1 MKKKNKEEGLTYEP
15 LEMEVD
21 LREIYL
27 LGYLKGRYQEEIKEN
42 YEQLFD
48 YKTSGFSNWKV

>member
-1 MKKKNKEEGLTYEP
+1 MKDKNKEEGLTYEP

-42 YEQLFD
+42 YEQLFNNQAGD
-48 YKTSGFSNWKV
+48 FSHWKV